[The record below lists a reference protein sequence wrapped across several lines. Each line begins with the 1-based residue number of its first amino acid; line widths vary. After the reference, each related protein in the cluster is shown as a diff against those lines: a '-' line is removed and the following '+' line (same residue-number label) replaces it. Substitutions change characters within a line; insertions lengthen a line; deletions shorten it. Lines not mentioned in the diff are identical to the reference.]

1 MSLEF
6 AKTFAFLHKNTLLHR
21 LDPRSKLFMILT
33 YTILAFTFK
42 SLILMTI
49 LLLSTIPLL
58 LIANITSQFIKGI
71 KGLYFVIFF
80 ILIINTNT
88 LSGSFNKSLITII
101 RLMVLMII
109 FSIYFQT
116 TLPEDITQSLI
127 LLHVP
132 YSTAFSL
139 SLSFRFVPTM
149 AQETE
154 VVMNA
159 QKSRGHRI
167 QEGGMIQQIRNLFPL
182 LIPLLMNSI
191 RRAYHV
197 AEALETRAFGVKK
210 VPNFY
215 YPLRLKLLDVCF
227 IVLNAII
234 LGVGIF
240 IQINLELMPI
250 WLNWGLSI

>member
-6 AKTFAFLHKNTLLHR
+6 AKTFAFLHKNTILHR
-21 LDPRSKLFMILT
+21 LDPRSKIFMILT
-33 YTILAFTFK
+33 YAILAFTFK
-42 SLILMTI
+42 SLALMLILFS
-49 LLLSTIPLL
+49 LTIPFLV
-58 LIANITSQFIKGI
+58 IANLSSQFIKGL
-71 KGLYFVIFF
+71 KGLYFLIFF
-80 ILIINTNT
+80 ILTINT
-88 LSGSFNKSLITII
+88 LSGSFNNSLITII
-101 RLMVLMII
+101 RLMVLMMI

-154 VVMNA
+154 IVMNA

-167 QEGGMIQQIRNLFPL
+167 EEGGMIQQVKNLFPL

-197 AEALETRAFGVKK
+197 AEALETRAFGIEE

-215 YPLRLKLLDVCF
+215 YPLRFKFLDICF
-227 IVLNAII
+227 IILNAIV
-234 LGVGIF
+234 LGIGIYL
-240 IQINLELMPI
+240 QINLELMPN

>member
-6 AKTFAFLHKNTLLHR
+6 AKTFAFLHKNTILHR

-33 YTILAFTFK
+33 FTILAFILK
-42 SLILMTI
+42 SLALMLILFLITI
-49 LLLSTIPLL
+49 SFLI
-58 LIANITSQFIKGI
+58 IANLSSQFIKGL
-71 KGLYFVIFF
+71 KGLYFLIFF
-80 ILIINTNT
+80 ILMINTLN
-88 LSGSFNKSLITII
+88 GSFNNSLNTII
-101 RLMVLMII
+101 RLMVLMMI

-154 VVMNA
+154 IVMNA

-167 QEGGMIQQIRNLFPL
+167 EEGGMIQQVRNLFPL

-197 AEALETRAFGVKK
+197 AEALETRAFGIKK
-210 VPNFY
+210 IPNFY
-215 YPLRLKLLDVCF
+215 YSLRFKFLDICF
-227 IVLNAII
+227 IVLNAIV
-234 LGVGIF
+234 LGVGIY
-240 IQINLELMPI
+240 IQINLDLMPI
-250 WLNWGLSI
+250 WMNWGLSI

>member
-1 MSLEF
+1 MSIEF
-6 AKTFAFLHKNTLLHR
+6 AKTFSFLHKNTVLHR
-21 LDPRSKLFMILT
+21 LDPRSKLFMLLCFA
-33 YTILAFTFK
+33 ILAFTFK
-42 SLILMTI
+42 SLILMII
-49 LLLSTIPLL
+49 LFSLTIPLL
-58 LIANITSQFIKGI
+58 LIANLSSQFIKGI

-80 ILIINTNT
+80 ILIINT
-88 LSGSFNKSLITII
+88 LSGTFNTSLITII

-109 FSIYFQT
+109 FSVYFQT

-154 VVMNA
+154 IVMNA

-215 YPLRLKLLDVCF
+215 YPLRLKFLDLFF

-234 LGVGIF
+234 LGVGIY

-250 WLNWGLSI
+250 LKWGLSI

>member
-6 AKTFAFLHKNTLLHR
+6 AKTFSFLHKNTVLHR
-21 LDPRSKLFMILT
+21 LDPRSKLFMILI
-33 YTILAFTFK
+33 YTILAFMFR
-42 SLILMTI
+42 SLSLMIILF
-49 LLLSTIPLL
+49 LLTIPFM
-58 LIANITSQFIKGI
+58 LIANLSSQFIKGL

-80 ILIINTNT
+80 ILIINT
-88 LSGSFNKSLITII
+88 LSGSFNNSLITII
-101 RLMVLMII
+101 RLMILMII

-127 LLHVP
+127 LLHIP

-154 VVMNA
+154 IVMNA

-197 AEALETRAFGVKK
+197 AEALETRAFGVEK

-215 YPLRLKLLDVCF
+215 YPLRMKLLDIRF
-227 IVLNAII
+227 IALNSII
-234 LGVGIF
+234 LGVGIY
-240 IQINLELMPI
+240 IQINLDLMPI
-250 WLNWGLSI
+250 LNWGLSI

>member
-6 AKTFAFLHKNTLLHR
+6 AKTFSFLHKNTVLHR
-21 LDPRSKLFMILT
+21 LDPRSKLFMILA

-42 SLILMTI
+42 NLILMII
-49 LLLSTIPLL
+49 LFSLTIPFM
-58 LIANITSQFIKGI
+58 LIANLSSQFIKGI
-71 KGLYFVIFF
+71 KGLSFVIFF
-80 ILIINTNT
+80 ILIINT
-88 LSGSFNKSLITII
+88 LSGSFNNSLITII

-127 LLHVP
+127 LLHIP

-154 VVMNA
+154 IVMNA

-210 VPNFY
+210 IPNFY
-215 YPLRLKLLDVCF
+215 YPLRLKFLDLCF
-227 IVLNAII
+227 IVLNTII
-234 LGVGIF
+234 LGIGIY
-240 IQINLELMPI
+240 IQINLDLMPI
-250 WLNWGLSI
+250 WMQWELSI

>member
-6 AKTFAFLHKNTLLHR
+6 AKTFSFLHKNTVLHR

-33 YTILAFTFK
+33 YTILAFTFR
-42 SLILMTI
+42 SLPLMIILF
-49 LLLSTIPLL
+49 LLAIPFI
-58 LIANITSQFIKGI
+58 LIANLSSQFIKGL
-71 KGLYFVIFF
+71 KGLYFLIFF
-80 ILIINTNT
+80 IIIINT
-88 LSGSFNKSLITII
+88 LSGSFNNSLITII
-101 RLMVLMII
+101 RLMILMII
-109 FSIYFQT
+109 FSVYFQT

-127 LLHVP
+127 LLHIP

-154 VVMNA
+154 IVMNA

-167 QEGGMIQQIRNLFPL
+167 QEGGMIQQVRNLFPL

-215 YPLRLKLLDVCF
+215 YPLRLKLLDLCF

-240 IQINLELMPI
+240 IQINLDLIPI
-250 WLNWGLSI
+250 LNWGLSI

>member
-1 MSLEF
+1 MSIEF
-6 AKTFAFLHKNTLLHR
+6 AKTFSFLHKNTVLHR
-21 LDPRSKLFMILT
+21 LDPRSKLFMILS
-33 YTILAFTFK
+33 YAILAFTFK
-42 SLILMTI
+42 SLTLMVILF
-49 LLLSTIPLL
+49 LSTIPLL
-58 LIANITSQFIKGI
+58 LIANISSQFIKGI

-80 ILIINTNT
+80 ILIINT
-88 LSGSFNKSLITII
+88 LSGSFNNSLITII
-101 RLMVLMII
+101 RLLVLMII

-154 VVMNA
+154 IVMNA

-191 RRAYHV
+191 RRAYHI

-215 YPLRLKLLDVCF
+215 YPLRFKF
-227 IVLNAII
+227 IDIFFIALNIII
-234 LGVGIF
+234 LGLGIF
-240 IQINLELMPI
+240 IQINLDLMPI
-250 WLNWGLSI
+250 LNWNLSI

>member
-6 AKTFAFLHKNTLLHR
+6 AKTFSFLHKNTVLHR

-42 SLILMTI
+42 NLILMII
-49 LLLSTIPLL
+49 LFSLTIPFL
-58 LIANITSQFIKGI
+58 LIANLSSQFIKGL
-71 KGLYFVIFF
+71 KGLSFVIFF
-80 ILIINTNT
+80 ILIINT
-88 LSGSFNKSLITII
+88 LSDSFNNSLITII

-127 LLHVP
+127 LLHIP

-154 VVMNA
+154 IVMNA

-210 VPNFY
+210 IPNFY
-215 YPLRLKLLDVCF
+215 YPLRLKFLDFCF
-227 IVLNAII
+227 IVLNTII
-234 LGVGIF
+234 LGIGIY
-240 IQINLELMPI
+240 IQINLDLMPI
-250 WLNWGLSI
+250 WMQWGLSI

>member
-58 LIANITSQFIKGI
+58 LIANITSQFIKGL
-71 KGLYFVIFF
+71 KGLYFIIFF
-80 ILIINTNT
+80 ILIINT
-88 LSGSFNKSLITII
+88 LSGSFNTSLITII

-149 AQETE
+149 AHETE
-154 VVMNA
+154 IVMNA

-197 AEALETRAFGVKK
+197 AEALETRAFGIKK

-215 YPLRLKLLDVCF
+215 YPLRFKLLDLCF

-234 LGVGIF
+234 LGVGIY
-240 IQINLELMPI
+240 IQINLNLMPI
-250 WLNWGLSI
+250 LNWGLSI

>member
-6 AKTFAFLHKNTLLHR
+6 AKTFAFLHKNTILHR
-21 LDPRSKLFMILT
+21 LDPRSKLFMILS

-42 SLILMTI
+42 SLALMLILF
-49 LLLSTIPLL
+49 LLTIPFL
-58 LIANITSQFIKGI
+58 LIANLSSQFIKGL
-71 KGLYFVIFF
+71 KGLYFLIFF
-80 ILIINTNT
+80 ILIINTLN
-88 LSGSFNKSLITII
+88 GSFNNSLITII
-101 RLMVLMII
+101 RLMVFMMI

-139 SLSFRFVPTM
+139 SLSFRFIPTM

-154 VVMNA
+154 IVMNA
-159 QKSRGHRI
+159 QKSRGHHI
-167 QEGGMIQQIRNLFPL
+167 EEGGMIQQVRNLFPL
-182 LIPLLMNSI
+182 MIPLLMNSI

-210 VPNFY
+210 IPNFY
-215 YPLRLKLLDVCF
+215 YSLRFKFLDICF
-227 IVLNAII
+227 IVLNAIVLSI
-234 LGVGIF
+234 GIYL
-240 IQINLELMPI
+240 QINLELMPN

>member
-1 MSLEF
+1 MSIEF
-6 AKTFAFLHKNTLLHR
+6 AKTFAFLHKNTILHR

-33 YTILAFTFK
+33 YTILAFMFR
-42 SLILMTI
+42 SLPLMIILFLLTI
-49 LLLSTIPLL
+49 LFM
-58 LIANITSQFIKGI
+58 LIANLSSQFIKGL

-80 ILIINTNT
+80 ILIINT
-88 LSGSFNKSLITII
+88 LSGSLNSSLITII
-101 RLMVLMII
+101 RLMILMII

-154 VVMNA
+154 IVMNA

-215 YPLRLKLLDVCF
+215 YPLRFKFIDIFF
-227 IVLNAII
+227 IVLNIII
-234 LGVGIF
+234 LGLGIF
-240 IQINLELMPI
+240 IQINLDLIPI
-250 WLNWGLSI
+250 LNWGLSI